1 MLFWLRVL
9 NNVGKKYLLNYF
21 IHHQLIWLKKHKK
34 TNFLKLIMFFY
45 TKVLTL
51 FTKGVYLIDQL
62 GPTYKQLQTG
72 VREKEKEETKG
83 ESVTKSRR

>member
-1 MLFWLRVL
+1 MEKIDFF
-9 NNVGKKYLLNYF
+9 K
-21 IHHQLIWLKKHKK
+21 LIIF
-34 TNFLKLIMFFY
+34 FLK
-45 TKVLTL
+45 KVLTL

>member
-1 MLFWLRVL
+1 M
-9 NNVGKKYLLNYF
+9 GKIDFFK
-21 IHHQLIWLKKHKK
+21 LIIF
-34 TNFLKLIMFFY
+34 FLK
-45 TKVLTL
+45 KVLTL
-51 FTKGVYLIDQL
+51 FPKGVYLIDQL